1 MVKLKK
7 YKCLKCKFPFKLS
20 ENRKLRCP
28 NCGVGADMI
37 EEITPDSNKAQKI
50 LENSD
55 KW

>member
-1 MVKLKK
+1 MVEIKK

-20 ENRKLRCP
+20 EDRALRCP
-28 NCGVGADMI
+28 NCGVESDMI
-37 EEITPDSNKAQKI
+37 EEVTTENSKAQSI